1 MHPFS
6 GLQALYDAKGD
17 MILKVEEYYVP
28 PRRLW
33 FPNNL
38 NKIGF
43 VDENY
48 DFLRRLTSWKWGEL
62 SETYD
67 YDSKG
72 WFVGSIFFKKTVNKI
87 HIIVYIVSI
96 FLI

>member
-17 MILKVEEYYVP
+17 LILKVEEYYVP

-33 FPNNL
+33 FSNNL

-48 DFLRRLTSWKWGEL
+48 DFLRRLTSWKWGDL
-62 SETYD
+62 SETYN

-72 WFVGSIFFKKTVNKI
+72 LFDSQCAPKFKKVQFQMCVWVVAHN
-87 HIIVYIVSI
+87 
-96 FLI
+96 

>member
-17 MILKVEEYYVP
+17 LILKVEEYYVP

-33 FPNNL
+33 FSNNL

-43 VDENY
+43 VDELTMRCNGISEANVEPAGRRPIGL
-48 DFLRRLTSWKWGEL
+48 DDLRPFDLQPGLPLAASVGL
-62 SETYD
+62 S
-67 YDSKG
+67 
-72 WFVGSIFFKKTVNKI
+72 
-87 HIIVYIVSI
+87 
-96 FLI
+96 